1 MISDN
6 VSFKEGT
13 FSATATR
20 LGINNVPDKEAL
32 MNMQIIAKKIFQP
45 LRVYVGGPIKINSF
59 YRSPKLNKAIG
70 GSTKSQHCKG
80 CAIDIDDVHGFKTNN
95 QMYHWVKDN
104 LNFDQL
110 IWEFGDDDNPDWV
123 HISYV
128 NDKDNR
134 NRRLRAERI
143 NGKTTYRII

>member
-70 GSTKSQHCKG
+70 GSTRSQHCKG